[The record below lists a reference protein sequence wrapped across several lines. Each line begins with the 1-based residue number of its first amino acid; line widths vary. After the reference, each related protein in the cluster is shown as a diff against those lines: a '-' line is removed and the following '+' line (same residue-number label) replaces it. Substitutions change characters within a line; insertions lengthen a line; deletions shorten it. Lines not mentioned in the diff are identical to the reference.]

1 MSCPKWVLGFVTAI
15 FSISSWALPGYTT
28 MPTCG
33 SARVVSGS
41 ACENIVVE
49 INFSG
54 CALKSNPLPA
64 QKTVCED
71 SKLKARFLEGNYRYE
86 AQFTPSKDVG
96 WGTGT
101 WKSLGANKQWKK
113 NQAVEATAPAKPQVV
128 EPPPAL
134 NAVAKTASEPAPVVA
149 APVAVVSPF
158 KFSGYA
164 DLRYT
169 SFTSKDNLSVANA
182 HAESGFGIEDG
193 AVYLNFEKNKLA
205 VVVDVAFRR
214 SKDSDT
220 NPSTIPNQSSNANF
234 AIGVDKSQLYLRYS
248 LHENL
253 YFDFGQFDTIYG
265 VELNDSKDRIFGKTG
280 LVYDSTLPV
289 THTGAA
295 LGYAAAGFAYKIFAA
310 NPNNKGTNGTSTAG
324 DENSEYGGAI
334 GFSNSTFRTQLG
346 YMTRPIFKASGG
358 ALAGR
363 NLIDITAGISVNKFS
378 LDVEYAIVDDPNKNT
393 LTTSD
398 NTDREK
404 PGTGFLVLA
413 AYEISD
419 NLLLG
424 GRYEHLQ
431 DDPAAANL
439 KTVDSY
445 GLSGHYK
452 LSPELE
458 LRSEYIGYS
467 FKNLSDVSW
476 DDSRINFAFLIKF

>member
-1 MSCPKWVLGFVTAI
+1 
-15 FSISSWALPGYTT
+15 
-28 MPTCG
+28 
-33 SARVVSGS
+33 
-41 ACENIVVE
+41 
-49 INFSG
+49 
-54 CALKSNPLPA
+54 
-64 QKTVCED
+64 
-71 SKLKARFLEGNYRYE
+71 
-86 AQFTPSKDVG
+86 
-96 WGTGT
+96 
-101 WKSLGANKQWKK
+101 
-113 NQAVEATAPAKPQVV
+113 
-128 EPPPAL
+128 
-134 NAVAKTASEPAPVVA
+134 
-149 APVAVVSPF
+149 
-158 KFSGYA
+158 
-164 DLRYT
+164 
-169 SFTSKDNLSVANA
+169 
-182 HAESGFGIEDG
+182 
-193 AVYLNFEKNKLA
+193 
-205 VVVDVAFRR
+205 
-214 SKDSDT
+214 
-220 NPSTIPNQSSNANF
+220 
-234 AIGVDKSQLYLRYS
+234 
-248 LHENL
+248 
-253 YFDFGQFDTIYG
+253 
-265 VELNDSKDRIFGKTG
+265 
-280 LVYDSTLPV
+280 
-289 THTGAA
+289 
-295 LGYAAAGFAYKIFAA
+295 
-310 NPNNKGTNGTSTAG
+310 
-324 DENSEYGGAI
+324 
-334 GFSNSTFRTQLG
+334 
-346 YMTRPIFKASGG
+346 MTRPIFKASGG